1 MIYLHYDKHAQF
13 PSYTALYCDTSKVRS
28 YRINNNKI
36 QEFIS
41 VPTANVIAS
50 STVGA
55 STPVYML
62 HVTLANYNIYQ
73 C

>member
-1 MIYLHYDKHAQF
+1 MTSMPSFPVTLLIMAELHFVYL
-13 PSYTALYCDTSKVRS
+13 
-28 YRINNNKI
+28 
-36 QEFIS
+36 FIS
-41 VPTANVIAS
+41 VPTANLIAL

-62 HVTLANYNIYQ
+62 HVTLANYNI